1 MADKNK
7 NGEITMVTSPL
18 MSGENN
24 DHINPMRVL
33 DYCVQPMFFLN
44 HHFELIYLNKSAAA
58 FFEKNQQHF
67 RQIDLNY
74 IPNLLTERFT
84 ILADH
89 FAPQLE
95 KMMQLQEGARLVETI
110 SIGILHVEF
119 QITPIFS
126 DAGKPVAFCFEIQD
140 RTMLIHT
147 LCVLEEAIYTAEKGI
162 FDQKVPLDV
171 ITTENPDFLLVSQ
184 KVNILFEKIQG
195 FFGELTCILDNIMR
209 GRFRPIACAHEAEQ
223 QDSFFD
229 TTKNDLNYVLEKF
242 SSFVKNIQSVSNLMQ
257 YTLERINSK
266 NTLLAMAAEKE
277 QTEINETEAQLHTFL
292 EGFHTNNLEIHQ
304 AIEVAHS
311 LSNDYDIIGDLR
323 LMFQSVLSDVYER
336 IIHTLDVIKS
346 INFTLRGH
354 LDALRGALQEIE
366 KGNIGKGIQMVTQE
380 CEVMI
385 LTTNDLMQNI
395 YHAFTAINQSVDA
408 KQASIDANFEML
420 SAKVY
425 ATSEI
430 VMMMSAILEEI
441 QKNLYKQDDFFDDMK
456 HSIKYIKQS
465 HHLTYQTTQKMV
477 VLTSVL
483 GYLSHNLKNAVNLF
497 EAAQTEDGHLNYQQ
511 EIESL
516 LTQHDNIADI
526 PVQSVIELFKT

>member
-1 MADKNK
+1 
-7 NGEITMVTSPL
+7 MVGQHL
-18 MSGENN
+18 MFQEGTEQ
-24 DHINPMRVL
+24 INPMKVL
-33 DYCVQPMFFLN
+33 DYCAQPMFFLN
-44 HHFELIYLNKSAAA
+44 HQFELIYLNKSATS
-58 FFEKNQQHF
+58 FFEKNQQYF
-67 RQIDLNY
+67 QQMDADY
-74 IPNLLTERFT
+74 TPNLLRKRFT
-84 ILADH
+84 IFAEY
-89 FAPQLE
+89 FAPHVE
-95 KMMQLQEGARLVETI
+95 KMRHLAEGERLIETI
-110 SIGILHVEF
+110 TISMLHIECR
-119 QITPIFS
+119 ITPIFS
-126 DAGKPVAFCFEIQD
+126 DTGQSVAFCFEIQD

-162 FDQKVPLDV
+162 FDQKVPLDM

-209 GRFRPIACAHEAEQ
+209 GRFRPIQCVHKGEQ
-223 QDSFFD
+223 EESFFD

-242 SSFVKNIQSVSNLMQ
+242 SSFIKNIQSVSNLMQ

-277 QTEINETEAQLHTFL
+277 ETEINETEAQLHTFL

-323 LMFQSVLSDVYER
+323 LMFQSVLADVYER

-497 EAAQTEDGHLNYQQ
+497 EAAQGDDKHLNYQE

-516 LTQHDNIADI
+516 LTQHDNLADI